1 LYRSSGDAL
10 DGAARPRLMCSVG
23 PFGRSSMAKFVPLTL
38 RGDQK
43 LTIQVNLDEVR
54 VLRPSPNGGTNVTF
68 DDAHG
73 VLVEEDSDRILRL
86 GER

>member
-1 LYRSSGDAL
+1 
-10 DGAARPRLMCSVG
+10 
-23 PFGRSSMAKFVPLTL
+23 MAKFVPLTL
-38 RGDQK
+38 RGDQR

-54 VLRPSPNGGTNVTF
+54 VLRPSSNGGTNVMF

-86 GER
+86 GAR